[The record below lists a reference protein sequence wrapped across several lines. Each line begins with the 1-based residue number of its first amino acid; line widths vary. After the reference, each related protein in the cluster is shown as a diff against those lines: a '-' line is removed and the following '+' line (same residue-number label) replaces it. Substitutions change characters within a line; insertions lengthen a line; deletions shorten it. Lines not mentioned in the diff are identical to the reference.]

1 MRQSERRARA
11 PCTLWERV
19 ESKWKR
25 AGKEEKENNKPVVGE
40 SEREAMS
47 SGNLGVCE
55 GWLRCVV
62 RGEGGRKGELG
73 ANR

>member
-1 MRQSERRARA
+1 M
-11 PCTLWERV
+11 
-19 ESKWKR
+19 
-25 AGKEEKENNKPVVGE
+25 EKENNRPVVGE

-62 RGEGGRKGELG
+62 KGEGGRKGELG